1 MKYEIEVI
9 SNELLPAVRSIMATR
24 MKTEYGLKQ
33 REIANK
39 LNLTQPAVSQYI
51 SQNRADEETIQKL
64 KKDPQTDILI
74 DEAISNAVQNKDY
87 TTQIGQV
94 IDTVRDKGII
104 KEKMK
109 GTEKI
114 L

>member
-1 MKYEIEVI
+1 MKFEIEVI
-9 SNELLPAVRSIMATR
+9 SNELLPAIRSIMAIR
-24 MKTEYGLKQ
+24 MQEEYGLKQ
-33 REIANK
+33 KEIAEQ

-51 SQNRADEETIQKL
+51 NQTRADKDIITKL
-64 KKDPQTDILI
+64 KQDPQTDILI
-74 DEAISNAVQNKDY
+74 DEAIENAAQNKDY
-87 TTQIGQV
+87 STQIGQI

-104 KEKMK
+104 KEKFK

>member
-9 SNELLPAVRSIMATR
+9 SNELLPAIRSIMATR

-39 LNLTQPAVSQYI
+39 LNLTQPAVSQYLG
-51 SQNRADEETIQKL
+51 QNRADKKIISKL
-64 KKDPQTDILI
+64 KEDPQTDILI
-74 DEAISNAVQNKDY
+74 DQAVDNAVNNKDY
-87 TTQIGQV
+87 TTQIGQI

-104 KEKMK
+104 NEELK